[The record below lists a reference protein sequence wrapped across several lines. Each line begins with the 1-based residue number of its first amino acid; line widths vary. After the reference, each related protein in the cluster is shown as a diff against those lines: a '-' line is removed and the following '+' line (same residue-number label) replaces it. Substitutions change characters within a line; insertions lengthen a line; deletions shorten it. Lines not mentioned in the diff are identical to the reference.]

1 MTVIEN
7 LLLLIFLRMKI
18 IVLLINVV
26 IIFSVTCKA
35 QEGYQISGK
44 ISGVPDGKVLLING
58 EKGKS
63 DTLGITQI
71 KNGVFVF
78 TGKVNG
84 PVAVYITLSDG
95 NGMIPLILENT
106 NFMINVNDNGALI
119 QGGRQQELLTHY
131 TRISQS
137 FVSEQAKIVAEA
149 QQPGANIQALQNQV
163 NKAYEMSVNATL
175 NLIKANPDE
184 YATVYVI
191 ALGILKETEEE
202 LRLKYEL
209 LGEGARATI
218 PGKQIAAALD
228 QYAKLVEGKVAPNFT
243 VEKPDGSLFSL
254 YDIPAKLKLVY
265 FWLSTDPS
273 CRQDNI
279 ELVKLYSQYRPQG
292 LEIISISL
300 DDDRVKWK
308 NTIGLDGM
316 VWINGL
322 DLRGFDSLVA
332 RLYMVNDLPTIF
344 LIDAEN
350 RIVAKGL
357 RGNDLRKK
365 MAELLKKNKKK

>member
-1 MTVIEN
+1 M
-7 LLLLIFLRMKI
+7 
-18 IVLLINVV
+18 
-26 IIFSVTCKA
+26 
-35 QEGYQISGK
+35 
-44 ISGVPDGKVLLING
+44 
-58 EKGKS
+58 
-63 DTLGITQI
+63 
-71 KNGVFVF
+71 
-78 TGKVNG
+78 
-84 PVAVYITLSDG
+84 
-95 NGMIPLILENT
+95 
-106 NFMINVNDNGALI
+106 
-119 QGGRQQELLTHY
+119 
-131 TRISQS
+131 
-137 FVSEQAKIVAEA
+137 
-149 QQPGANIQALQNQV
+149 
-163 NKAYEMSVNATL
+163 
-175 NLIKANPDE
+175 
-184 YATVYVI
+184 
-191 ALGILKETEEE
+191 
-202 LRLKYEL
+202 
-209 LGEGARATI
+209 GEGARATI

-365 MAELLKKNKKK
+365 IAELLKKNKKK

>member
-1 MTVIEN
+1 M
-7 LLLLIFLRMKI
+7 
-18 IVLLINVV
+18 
-26 IIFSVTCKA
+26 
-35 QEGYQISGK
+35 
-44 ISGVPDGKVLLING
+44 
-58 EKGKS
+58 
-63 DTLGITQI
+63 
-71 KNGVFVF
+71 
-78 TGKVNG
+78 
-84 PVAVYITLSDG
+84 
-95 NGMIPLILENT
+95 
-106 NFMINVNDNGALI
+106 
-119 QGGRQQELLTHY
+119 
-131 TRISQS
+131 
-137 FVSEQAKIVAEA
+137 
-149 QQPGANIQALQNQV
+149 
-163 NKAYEMSVNATL
+163 
-175 NLIKANPDE
+175 
-184 YATVYVI
+184 
-191 ALGILKETEEE
+191 
-202 LRLKYEL
+202 
-209 LGEGARATI
+209 
-218 PGKQIAAALD
+218 
-228 QYAKLVEGKVAPNFT
+228 
-243 VEKPDGSLFSL
+243 
-254 YDIPAKLKLVY
+254 Y

>member
-44 ISGVPDGKVLLING
+44 ISGVPDGKVLLIKG

-365 MAELLKKNKKK
+365 IAELLKKNKKK